1 MRISVCSQRQL
12 INESAGSLVGRK
24 QSQLPIWYISTN
36 YGQQRS
42 AHTHIKLLTVF
53 IGLHK
58 QRALSGTE
66 SADTQLQSLFNLSIP
81 ESCVSVH
88 GRFFGFATRV
98 NTHTHT
104 HTHTPQKYNT
114 RIRSHHQTTWQL
126 LENMQKRNHCERKLF
141 FSFKNRSWETRDLE
155 KANGRTK
162 SDGENVRPDRRRE
175 EERANETKKSTISK
189 ENNTF
194 VFGQTTANWAP
205 HDFFLHFFLHI
216 WM

>member
-104 HTHTPQKYNT
+104 HTHRRNT
-114 RIRSHHQTTWQL
+114 TRASAHTTRRLGSYWKTC
-126 LENMQKRNHCERKLF
+126 KREI
-141 FSFKNRSWETRDLE
+141 T
-155 KANGRTK
+155 
-162 SDGENVRPDRRRE
+162 VRE
-175 EERANETKKSTISK
+175 SS
-189 ENNTF
+189 
-194 VFGQTTANWAP
+194 
-205 HDFFLHFFLHI
+205 FFLLKTGPGRHVIWRKQTGEQKVTAKMWDQTEGERRNGQMKPKKAQFVKKITLLFLGRRLLIGLRMISFSIFFLHI